1 MFLVANLLLQSRQ
14 CKRQKRQASSST
26 ISLIIPAHNES
37 DLLPR
42 LLDTVD
48 IARER
53 FDRRSEAIEVIVVDN
68 ACTDNTANIA
78 TDRGCRVKY
87 VEKRSIA
94 AARNGGA
101 NVADRFWYNNDR

>member
-1 MFLVANLLLQSRQ
+1 M
-14 CKRQKRQASSST
+14 ST
-26 ISLIIPAHNES
+26 ISLIVPAHKES
-37 DLLPR
+37 ALLPR